1 MGRAPADAAPGARH
15 PSTVASGRYRTQV
28 GSHGV
33 KDRVVRRALTG
44 YALLLPSLVGVGC
57 FLLLPIVVVA
67 WLSLHS
73 WNLLGPR
80 EFVGLRNWRAVL
92 GDRDFGHAL
101 LVTLVLA
108 AIVVPLQTV
117 LGFAVAAPLA
127 RRRGGG
133 ALRVVF
139 ALPWMCA
146 PLAVGVVWQW
156 LFAPTGGVVNALLGR
171 RIEWLADPALALPS
185 VAAVSIWSNF
195 GYVALFFVAGLR
207 AIPQDILDAGA
218 LDGANGWRRVRFLL
232 LPLLRPTMFF
242 VLVTGV
248 LTAFQ
253 TFDTVYAL
261 TKGGPGDRT
270 DVVAMRIFYEAFDA
284 ARPGRA
290 AVMAIVVFAVIFTI
304 TLAQHRYFRNRT
316 VYEY

>member
-1 MGRAPADAAPGARH
+1 MT
-15 PSTVASGRYRTQV
+15 SYV
-28 GSHGV
+28 
-33 KDRVVRRALTG
+33 
-44 YALLLPSLVGVGC
+44 LLAPSLVGVGC

-73 WNLLGPR
+73 WNLLGPMR
-80 EFVGLRNWRAVL
+80 FVGFENWRSVL
-92 GDRDFGHAL
+92 GDRNFGHSL
-101 LVTLVLA
+101 LVTLALT
-108 AIVVPLQTV
+108 AIVVPVQTV

-127 RRRGGG
+127 RRRGGS

-146 PLAVGVVWQW
+146 PVAVGVVWQW
-156 LFAPTGGVVNALLGR
+156 MFAPTDGALNAVLGR
-171 RIEWLADPALALPS
+171 RIEWLSDPALALPS
-185 VAAVSIWSNF
+185 VAAVSIWANF
-195 GYVALFFVAGLR
+195 GYVALFFVAGIR
-207 AIPQDILDAGA
+207 AIPREILDAGE
-218 LDGANGWRRVRFLL
+218 LDGATGWRRIRWLM

-242 VLVTGV
+242 VLVTGA

-270 DVVAMRIFYEAFDA
+270 DVVAMRMFAEAFDA

-290 AVMAIVVFAVIFTI
+290 AVMAIVVFAVMFAVTVV
-304 TLAQHRYFRNRT
+304 QHRYFRGKT
-316 VYEY
+316 TYEY